1 MMVIL
6 YLAAILTFLYVVTR
20 HSILYVCSVVNS
32 CKSADVAF
40 RILLALNIVSLI
52 LDTMQDSVN
61 TFLITM
67 DLQPNFFLCTTGIGV
82 LRHT

>member
-1 MMVIL
+1 MYAQRWIV
-6 YLAAILTFLYVVTR
+6 
-20 HSILYVCSVVNS
+20 

-61 TFLITM
+61 AVLNTM
-67 DLQPNFFLCTTGIGV
+67 DFKLKQLPYITVNSVFH
-82 LRHT
+82 HT